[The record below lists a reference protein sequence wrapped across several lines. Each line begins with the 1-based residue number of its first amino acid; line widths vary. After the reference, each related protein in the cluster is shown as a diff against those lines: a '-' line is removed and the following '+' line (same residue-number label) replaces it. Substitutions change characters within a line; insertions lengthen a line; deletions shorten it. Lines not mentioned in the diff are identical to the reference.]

1 VSFPA
6 REPPEAHEPQP
17 EDATDALVD
26 GDVAYARGTARAALT
41 HRAFRVV
48 WGGTF
53 ASNIGTWMQN
63 VVLAAFGYELTGS
76 TTFVGVLFFA
86 QLGPLLFLATVGG
99 ALADIVDRRKLLV
112 TMQLVQLVLS
122 FLLAALAAVDDPSL
136 AAIVVCVFAIGVA
149 NALSAP
155 ALSAVL
161 PTLVPRPDL
170 NGAVSLQSVQMNASR
185 VIGPAIGGVL
195 YPAFGAAPV
204 FALNALTYLFAV
216 AAVWVTPFPGRDEG
230 HAEESRMARLL
241 AGFRT
246 ARRDPLVRRIL
257 TTMAT
262 MSLFSLAF
270 VGLMPALAAEN
281 LGMRPRSLAYG
292 LLYASFGVGAALGAV
307 SIGTLLAG
315 HSKPRIVRQGFLAF
329 AGLLALFGLIRTPAL
344 AYPVAVMLG
353 IAYFAVVT
361 SLSTVLQEN
370 LADHLRG
377 RVMALWI
384 MTFGGTVPIGVLIGG
399 TIATHTSI
407 TAVMLFGAAVAVLL
421 AWYADLTAV
430 GAEATPA

>member
-1 VSFPA
+1 LST
-6 REPPEAHEPQP
+6 RAHEPQR

-26 GDVAYARGTARAALT
+26 GDVAYTRGTARAALA
-41 HRAFRVV
+41 HRPFRVV

-53 ASNIGTWMQN
+53 ASNVGTWMQN
-63 VVLAAFGYELTGS
+63 VILAAFGYELTHS

-86 QLGPLLFLATVGG
+86 QLGPLLFLATLGG
-99 ALADIVDRRKLLV
+99 ALADIVDRRRLLIA
-112 TMQLVQLVLS
+112 MQLVQLVLS
-122 FLLAALAAVDDPSL
+122 FVLAGLATADSPSR
-136 AAIVVCVFAIGVA
+136 AAIVACVLAIGVA

-170 NGAVSLQSVQMNASR
+170 SGAVSLQSVQMNASR

-204 FALNALTYLFAV
+204 FAVNALTYLFAV
-216 AAVWVTPFPGRDEG
+216 AAVWVTRFPGRASG
-230 HAEESRMARLL
+230 PFEESGRQRLL

-246 ARRDPLVRRIL
+246 ARHDPLVRRIL

-270 VGLMPALAAEN
+270 VGLMPAIAAEN
-281 LGMRPRSLAYG
+281 LGMRPRSLGYG
-292 LLYASFGVGAALGAV
+292 LLYAAFGAGAAIGAV

-315 HSKPRIVRQGFLAF
+315 RSKPRIVRFGFVAF
-329 AGLLALFGLIRTPAL
+329 SVLLACFALVRTAAL
-344 AYPVAVMLG
+344 AYPTVVVLG
-353 IAYFAVVT
+353 VAYFAVVT
-361 SLSTVLQEN
+361 SLSTVLQEH

-384 MTFGGTVPIGVLIGG
+384 MAFGGTVPLGVLAAGAL
-399 TIATHTSI
+399 ATHTSI
-407 TAVMLFGAAVAVLL
+407 TAVVLFGAAVALVL
-421 AWYADLTAV
+421 AWYADLVKA
-430 GAEATPA
+430 GAPDPT